1 MHLGVKRVKEAKV
14 ETLKSEFEATRMKDN
29 ESIDGFSMKLRT
41 MVSGILSLRDVVEE
55 ISVVK
60 KFL

>member
-1 MHLGVKRVKEAKV
+1 MHVGVKRVKEAKV
-14 ETLKSEFEATRMKDN
+14 ETLKSEFEATRMKDS
-29 ESIDGFSMKLRT
+29 ESIDEFSMKLRT

>member
-1 MHLGVKRVKEAKV
+1 MHVGVKRVKEAKV